1 MNSENGSFTTLSS
14 FQSFYLPGSVDVHD
28 KQLEDWNL
36 KPPPLYLWS
45 RIDWTA
51 RHTAIAQEH
60 GHICKE
66 QLEMCLEGS
75 NAENYLMDEKHD
87 RYWDYTG
94 LPPPGDTCSIL
105 DDGAEESYETKLEGT
120 EATVSNKLDE
130 GPFPSD
136 KNGEGWKNDYIKKQS
151 PINVMNGMQ
160 FVGRS
165 ETETQ
170 RTCYG
175 EIHPETEDMCI
186 DMEISSP
193 INSPVNRT
201 ELRSLLEDKPSDVLD
216 DNGEGWKNDY
226 INKQSPINLN
236 GMQFV
241 GRSETEIQRTCD
253 REIYSQTEDMCIDME
268 ITSPINS
275 PVNHTELRRL
285 WEDKPSDVLET
296 SGMETTPGCDMMF
309 DLEEGEIRASLLTDM
324 GNRHGSSSGTN
335 LGISCLSN
343 LENPF

>member
-1 MNSENGSFTTLSS
+1 VNSENGSFTTLSS

-105 DDGAEESYETKLEGT
+105 DDG
-120 EATVSNKLDE
+120 
-130 GPFPSD
+130 
-136 KNGEGWKNDYIKKQS
+136 QS
-151 PINVMNGMQ
+151 TINVMNGMQ

-253 REIYSQTEDMCIDME
+253 GEIYSQTEDMCIDME